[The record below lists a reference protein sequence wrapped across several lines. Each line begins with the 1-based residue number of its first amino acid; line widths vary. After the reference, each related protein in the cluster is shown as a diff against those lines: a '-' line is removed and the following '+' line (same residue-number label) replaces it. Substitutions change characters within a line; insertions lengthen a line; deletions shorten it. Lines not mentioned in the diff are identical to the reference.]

1 MGERRFE
8 RATLILS
15 RHWRSPDSELS
26 FVARSVAGAASRTS
40 EVCVVVPGPAGR
52 PEPDGAFDLLGAGDG
67 EDGSWPDPTRATWPD
82 GLPPGTTIVVDEP
95 DAAARSLLAH
105 FAPEHRVQAIAAAG
119 TAADRHSI
127 PPLVF
132 TAPPDGG
139 ASELIRLHV
148 PINPLAATHRH
159 NGLGFTGYLLV
170 LSDRSGAAG
179 VSPPTPMVAWL
190 TARFPGLN
198 VVVVEDAVAAVWRG
212 RALRGVVSVYTRT
225 DLWRLVAHAHVTIDL
240 APGPIVA
247 RECVESL
254 RFGTPIVV
262 PVGSAAQP
270 HADAGAG
277 LSFTGYSELLAC
289 VARLSDA
296 ASAIDCHNGVAST
309 LTCATETPTPS
320 WTAWLVCSASPPS
333 APDRTGGR
341 ATRPETGV
349 EPPERCQRP
358 KGPGSQQ
365 GSVSLLA
372 LVQRVLEVPDGVL
385 ETGDMSVDGADVLSK
400 AGDLFVQAGVQRRR
414 LLQVPTHDLRRSGQ
428 RTDPVGKFG
437 DGLRPVVAH

>member
-52 PEPDGAFDLLGAGDG
+52 PEPDGAFDLLGLGDG
-67 EDGSWPDPTRATWPD
+67 EDGSWPDPARATWPD
-82 GLPPGTTIVVDEP
+82 SLPPGTTIVVDEP

-105 FAPEHRVQAIAAAG
+105 FAPEHRVHAIAPAG
-119 TAADRHSI
+119 TAGDRHAI
-127 PPLVF
+127 PPLRF
-132 TAPPDGG
+132 TAPPEGG
-139 ASELIRLHV
+139 TSELIRLHV

-170 LSDRSGAAG
+170 LSDRTGAAG

-190 TARFPGLN
+190 TARFPGVN

-225 DLWRLVAHAHVTIDL
+225 DLWRLVAHALVTIDL

-277 LSFTGYSELLAC
+277 LSFTGYAELLAC

-296 ASAIDCHNGVAST
+296 GVRDRLSQRGRLYADARYGNPDAFVDSVARV
-309 LTCATETPTPS
+309 LGFPAVS
-320 WTAWLVCSASPPS
+320 SP
-333 APDRTGGR
+333 ADGR
-341 ATRPETGV
+341 ADDSP
-349 EPPERCQRP
+349 
-358 KGPGSQQ
+358 
-365 GSVSLLA
+365 
-372 LVQRVLEVPDGVL
+372 
-385 ETGDMSVDGADVLSK
+385 
-400 AGDLFVQAGVQRRR
+400 
-414 LLQVPTHDLRRSGQ
+414 
-428 RTDPVGKFG
+428 
-437 DGLRPVVAH
+437 